1 MGEVNVGF
9 DEVYLKNYDMIHRYI
24 CRMLRNNTAEA
35 EDLTQEVFWVAFQKW
50 EMLKN
55 HPNIGGFL
63 MVVAKNKVM
72 KWSTRQR
79 VLYYDEI
86 ELLDALAEKIDETN
100 SYDMV
105 DLCSSVE
112 ETLSHEELQ
121 LLMQYYEYGYSA
133 AEMAKRLGITESCF
147 KVRVLRM
154 REKLRRGINLALV
167 LLSLTGPVMIKW
179 IRS

>member
-1 MGEVNVGF
+1 MEEENVGF
-9 DEVYLKNYDMIHRYI
+9 DEVYLKYYDMIYRYI
-24 CRMLRNNTAEA
+24 SRMLRNNTAEA
-35 EDLTQEVFWVAFQKW
+35 EDLAQEVFWVAFQKW
-50 EMLKN
+50 EMLKK

-63 MVVAKNKVM
+63 MVVARNKVM

-86 ELLDALAEKIDETN
+86 ELLDALADKLEETN

-105 DLCSSVE
+105 ELCSAVE
-112 ETLSHEELQ
+112 ETLSHGDLK

-133 AEMAKRLGITESCF
+133 AEMAKRLGITVSCF

-154 REKLRRGINLALV
+154 REKLRRGIELAV
-167 LLSLTGPVMIKW
+167 CCLLLAGPLMIRW
-179 IRS
+179 S